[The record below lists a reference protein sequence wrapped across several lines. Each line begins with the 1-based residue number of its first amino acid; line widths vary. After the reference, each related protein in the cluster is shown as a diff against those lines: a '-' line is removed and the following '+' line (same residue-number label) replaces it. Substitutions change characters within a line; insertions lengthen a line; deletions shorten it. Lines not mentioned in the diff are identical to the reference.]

1 MKTTERVGGPSI
13 AIGLAYL
20 TVKILTPELDWLTED
35 DQAEAIAM
43 IGILYTH
50 FIFEFRA
57 FVLWLIKRNQS
68 D

>member
-50 FIFEFRA
+50 IIFELRV
-57 FVLWLIKRNQS
+57 FVLWIIKRNQNA
-68 D
+68 